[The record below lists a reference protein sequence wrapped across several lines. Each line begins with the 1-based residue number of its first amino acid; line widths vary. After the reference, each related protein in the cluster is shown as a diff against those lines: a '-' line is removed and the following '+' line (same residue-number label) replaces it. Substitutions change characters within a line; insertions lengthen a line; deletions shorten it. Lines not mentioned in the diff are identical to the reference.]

1 MGGFLSVK
9 ELDQKDRERAMVNHQ
24 TYKHIYD
31 LCTNQIRRQHSTGNT
46 CTVFTVPTFVIG
58 RTPFTHDHAIRY
70 ILAKLER
77 GGFRV
82 TENRES
88 YPGVLFIDWSRHLP
102 EKDAKKDSKSHAP
115 RDAPRD
121 TPRDARRVTP
131 RGKHRTKKEKHTRFP
146 PPREKIEE
154 PLKVRL
160 ARLQSRAIMN
170 A

>member
-46 CTVFTVPTFVIG
+46 CTVFTVPSFIIG

-70 ILAKLER
+70 TVGKLRR

-82 TENRES
+82 TEDRDS
-88 YPGVLFIDWSRHLP
+88 FPGVLFIEW
-102 EKDAKKDSKSHAP
+102 
-115 RDAPRD
+115 
-121 TPRDARRVTP
+121 ARRKEPTRVPVEETTDEDP
-131 RGKHRTKKEKHTRFP
+131 HPKEKKKRKKTTKKIKFP
-146 PPREKIEE
+146 PPGKKIEE

-160 ARLQSRAIMN
+160 ARLQSRAIMK